1 MPYLNEYNEKV
12 ARDIN
17 ALNRQYVLN
26 EQYTLD
32 PRTQAGFTG
41 GAKLSGGFLGAIAG
55 AILPMLLGKLMGNG
69 KLKIEHYDDSH
80 SESDSESNNKEGGS
94 MYNSM
99 RDNLEGS
106 GMASKDYKHQSENK
120 YNCGMGMTGGS
131 AYGLGEGSIRDSGEG
146 VTDSQVLQLGEGKK
160 KRGRKSKMGMGKSG
174 GGNSGG
180 AIGNP
185 NPMLKSFEIPKF
197 ESEEAYKKYKTDIY
211 NRPRVKQNPL
221 VIPPTIYTSKV
232 MPSLHQLKGGA
243 LGRKRKVNTFEPK
256 MLAQTAPTSTKAVSP
271 VGVVD
276 KALNIGSNLSG
287 FGKKRGR
294 KSKME
299 GNGIISG
306 LNIPV
311 ISNIAGLFGLGKG
324 KKKSQHK
331 MPDGSMM
338 DDDKMHGGAK
348 KTNPWMQLMAKVRQ
362 EHPELKGVKAV
373 IAFIK
378 QHNLYKK

>member
-1 MPYLNEYNEKV
+1 MPYLNEYNEKL
-12 ARDIN
+12 ANDIN
-17 ALNRQYVLN
+17 ALNREYVLN
-26 EQYTLD
+26 ESVTLD
-32 PRTQAGFTG
+32 PRSQAGFTG
-41 GAKLSGGFLGAIAG
+41 GAKLSGGFLGAIAS
-55 AILPMLLGKLMGNG
+55 ALLPSLLPMVLGKLTGQG
-69 KLKIEHYDDSH
+69 KLKVDYDSD
-80 SESDSESNNKEGGS
+80 SDSECENKKGGS

-106 GMASKDYKHQSENK
+106 GMASKDYKYQSEEK
-120 YNCGMGMTGGS
+120 YNCGMGKSGGS
-131 AYGLGEGSIRDSGEG
+131 SYGLGEGSLRDTGEG
-146 VTDSQVLQLGEGKK
+146 VTDSQLLQLGEGKK
-160 KRGRKSKMGMGKSG
+160 KRGRKSKMGAGKSG
-174 GGNSGG
+174 GGIISNMGIPVISGLAGLFGLGRSGG
-180 AIGNP
+180 
-185 NPMLKSFEIPKF
+185 
-197 ESEEAYKKYKTDIY
+197 
-211 NRPRVKQNPL
+211 
-221 VIPPTIYTSKV
+221 V
-232 MPSLHQLKGGA
+232 MPPMEPVAVPRKRMLSKTQDVPLSYGSTVPQSGGA

-256 MLAQTAPTSTKAVSP
+256 ILAQTAPTSTKAVSP

-311 ISNIAGLFGLGKG
+311 VSGLAGLFGLGKKG
-324 KKKSQHK
+324 KKKSQHQ

-338 DDDKMHGGAK
+338 DDDKMCGSAK
-348 KTNPWMQLMAKVRQ
+348 KSNPWMQLMAKVRK

-373 IAFIK
+373 IAYIK